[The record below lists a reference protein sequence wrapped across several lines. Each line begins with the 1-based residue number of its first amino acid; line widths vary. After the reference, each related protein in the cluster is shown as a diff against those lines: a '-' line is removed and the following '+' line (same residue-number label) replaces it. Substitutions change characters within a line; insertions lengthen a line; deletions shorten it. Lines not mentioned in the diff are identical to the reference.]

1 MLSSFEGVDWS
12 AGGAIVTAAA
22 TVVLAYV
29 TTVLARETKRL
40 SDATSQPS
48 VVVTFEPSPWSIVHT
63 NLVLQ
68 NTGTGTA
75 YDIKASFCPPIKV
88 DQQGQAADMPLRSLS
103 VLKPGASFSVF
114 LNGFEK
120 LHEQVLT
127 VEVSWRR
134 SPNLAKRESHSYV
147 LDLIED
153 YKDWG
158 QLGGPPPLIQI
169 AQDMRKLR
177 EEVMRIGRKG

>member
-1 MLSSFEGVDWS
+1 MLSFFERIDWS
-12 AGGAIVTAAA
+12 VAGAIVTAAA

-40 SDATSQPS
+40 SDATSQPT
-48 VVVTFEPSPWSIVHT
+48 VVVTFEPSPWSIIHT

-75 YDIKASFCPPIKV
+75 YDIKASFDPPIKM
-88 DQQGQAADMPLRSLS
+88 DQRGQAAVMPLRSLS

-114 LNGFEK
+114 LNGFEN

-134 SPNLAKRESHSYV
+134 SPNSTKCESHSYA
-147 LDLIED
+147 LNLIED

-169 AQDMRKLR
+169 AQDIRKLR
-177 EEVMRIGRKG
+177 EEVTRTGRKG